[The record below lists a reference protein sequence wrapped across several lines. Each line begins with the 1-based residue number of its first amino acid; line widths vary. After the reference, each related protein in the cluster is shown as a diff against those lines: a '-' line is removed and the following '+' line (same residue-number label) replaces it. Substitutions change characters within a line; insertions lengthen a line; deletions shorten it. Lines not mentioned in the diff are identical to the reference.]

1 MNENGLNFKAHTLL
15 VLICGAGIGIA
26 AWSATNIHAG
36 IGGWITFAILG
47 VAAAVAQL
55 FPVHTPRN
63 NAFSMSLVF
72 TMPAVFLLPL
82 PLIALL
88 PVVQL
93 LPEWLKER
101 YPWYMV
107 GFNASNWMLDL
118 FAAWGIAHVIQN
130 HLIGGNAGKAVAG
143 VAAAVVLTVL
153 NHAKLALIISF
164 ARGLTVR
171 STGLLSFE
179 SLSNEGV
186 LAIIGLAVA
195 SFWNSNPYLV
205 AVALAPLL
213 LIHRSLAVQ
222 ALKEEARVDPK
233 TGLFNARHF
242 AASLA
247 EELGRAA
254 RFDRP
259 LSLIM
264 ADLDL
269 LRDINNTYGHLAG
282 DAVLRGIAE
291 VFRQQLRHYDVPARF
306 GGEEFSILLP
316 ETPPDQAFE
325 IADRIRRNVAARLFE
340 VETSSEPIRA
350 TISMGVAG
358 FPRDGHDMNEL
369 VHQADLA
376 VYRAKL
382 QGRNRV
388 LDASDEP
395 LLAQPEKRGPRLV
408 SLPVQ
413 ASDDPRK
420 AHITLAHLLSMTS
433 GLDCRPEGRAGEED
447 ALGARALG
455 VAGERQV

>member
-1 MNENGLNFKAHTLL
+1 VSPEGLNLRARTVLL
-15 VLICGAGIGIA
+15 LIGGAGIGIV
-26 AWSATNIHAG
+26 AWSASQIHDG
-36 IGGWITFAILG
+36 TRSWVTFAILG
-47 VAAAVAQL
+47 VAAAIAQL

-93 LPEWLKER
+93 VPEWLKER

-118 FAAWGIAHVIQN
+118 FAAWGVAHLIQN
-130 HLIGGNAGKAVAG
+130 HLIAGNAGKAVAG

-233 TGLFNARHF
+233 TGLVNARHF
-242 AASLA
+242 PASPA
-247 EELGRAA
+247 EELGRAR
-254 RFDRP
+254 RFD
-259 LSLIM
+259 
-264 ADLDL
+264 
-269 LRDINNTYGHLAG
+269 
-282 DAVLRGIAE
+282 
-291 VFRQQLRHYDVPARF
+291 
-306 GGEEFSILLP
+306 
-316 ETPPDQAFE
+316 
-325 IADRIRRNVAARLFE
+325 
-340 VETSSEPIRA
+340 
-350 TISMGVAG
+350 
-358 FPRDGHDMNEL
+358 
-369 VHQADLA
+369 
-376 VYRAKL
+376 
-382 QGRNRV
+382 
-388 LDASDEP
+388 
-395 LLAQPEKRGPRLV
+395 
-408 SLPVQ
+408 
-413 ASDDPRK
+413 
-420 AHITLAHLLSMTS
+420 
-433 GLDCRPEGRAGEED
+433 
-447 ALGARALG
+447 
-455 VAGERQV
+455 